1 MTRSYT
7 GVLLLIAL
15 IALLGLFVFFP
26 IGYGIFGTVVSDEG
40 LTFARYQDLFG
51 DGLSSTVTATVNSV
65 YASLLTVGLG
75 GCLGTILAVGLSLP
89 RFRFRRLATSVAVLP
104 VAMPPLVGV
113 IAILFVFGEGG
124 FLPRVMAELFQ
135 APQEVFALGGFA
147 GIVAVHVYAFHVYTF
162 LLVSSAL
169 EGIDGSTLE
178 AAAILGAGPGRTFF
192 TVVLPELLPAIVGAG
207 SLTFMSSMASFSAPF
222 LFGGGMPFLTTLIYS
237 TKLNGDLQLAGAQS
251 TFLLLVSILFFLL
264 LTVSTMRQG
273 RRAEG
278 KGVSGRRLPGFS
290 RVVER
295 TMVGFVVLL
304 LIFEMLPVL
313 TIVLISFA
321 REGTW
326 TFQLLP
332 SEYTMENYLRLF
344 GDRTVFEP
352 ILHSLSMSSLAV
364 IASVLVGTAAAFFLV
379 KGRLRRFRT
388 MLDPLLSGTFAIPGT
403 VVAIFLIVTFGTP
416 LDVTGGAVLVG
427 TFWIL
432 PLAYFIRTYPFVLRS
447 ASSALD
453 GIDNSTIEAATMF
466 GSGPWSNFRLVILPM
481 IFGGIVSGAL
491 LVLITSLGEFP
502 SSILLYSHS
511 NRPISIEILSQL
523 RGYNFGSAGAYSVA
537 LLLMVLFFSFL
548 SRIFSGGMKGK
559 GGRFTF

>member
-1 MTRSYT
+1 MKRPAA
-7 GVLLLIAL
+7 GFLLAAILF
-15 IALLGLFVFFP
+15 ALLGLFVFFP
-26 IGYGIFGTVVSDEG
+26 VAYGMLGTLRSPDG
-40 LTFARYQDLFG
+40 ITFAIYQELFN
-51 DGLSSTVTATVNSV
+51 DGLGSTVTATLNSV
-65 YASLLTVGLG
+65 YASLLTVVFGAI
-75 GCLGTILAVGLSLP
+75 LGTLLAVGLSMK

-124 FLPRVMAELFQ
+124 FVPRVMAELFQ
-135 APQEVFALGGFA
+135 VPQELFALTGFA

-192 TVVLPELLPAIVGAG
+192 AVVLPELLPSIVGAG

-251 TFLLLVSILFFLL
+251 TLLLLVSVLFFIL
-264 LTVSTMRQG
+264 LTVSTRKQ
-273 RRAEG
+273 RKRAEG
-278 KGVSGRRLPGFS
+278 KGLSGRRLPGFS
-290 RVVER
+290 TVAER
-295 TMVGFVVLL
+295 AITSVVLVL
-304 LIFEMLPVL
+304 LALEMLPVL
-313 TIVLISFA
+313 TIVVISLA
-321 REGTW
+321 REGSW

-332 SEYTMENYLRLF
+332 GEYTFENYLRLF

-352 ILHSLSMSSLAV
+352 ILHSLSMSGLAV
-364 IASVLVGTAAAFFLV
+364 VASVLIGTGAAFLLV
-379 KGRLRRFRT
+379 KGALRRFRNI
-388 MLDPLLSGTFAIPGT
+388 LDPVFSGTFAIPGT
-403 VVAIFLIVTFGTP
+403 VVAIFLIVTFGAP
-416 LDVTGGAVLVG
+416 LTVTGGAVLVG

-453 GIDNSTIEAATMF
+453 GIDQSTVEAASMF
-466 GSGPWSNFRLVILPM
+466 GSGPWSSFRLVILPM
-481 IFGGIVSGAL
+481 MFGGIMSGAL

-502 SSILLYSHS
+502 SSILLYTHS

-537 LLLMVLFFSFL
+537 LLGLVLLFSFVSRVL
-548 SRIFSGGMKGK
+548 SGAKKGK
-559 GGRFTF
+559 GGSFTF